1 MNYGF
6 PDTIPER
13 NPSFLID
20 MENFNKLYEML
31 VYSTYDEPKMIPGL
45 QLFRAEMIVLAT
57 IFVNFILEKICIDR
71 IIQSDYA
78 VKEGVLDKII
88 NP

>member
-1 MNYGF
+1 
-6 PDTIPER
+6 
-13 NPSFLID
+13 
-20 MENFNKLYEML
+20 ML